1 MMSVELLVCDVDGT
15 LADTEESH
23 RVAFNEAFAHF
34 HLGWAWS
41 RPDYRGLLGV
51 TGGKERLAAFIGALP
66 VAQRERR
73 RLLELAPAVHA
84 EKTRRYA
91 ALVAGG
97 AVPLREG
104 VERLLEE
111 ALAAGCK
118 LAIAST
124 TTAANVD
131 ALLTATLGPRGL
143 HLFSVI
149 ACGDQ
154 VRAKKP
160 APDIYRLVL
169 STLDVPPHRALA
181 FEDSPNGLRAA
192 LAAGLWTLL
201 TPTYWTQGGDFDGA
215 GLLLPRLGEPEHPL
229 PGEPGRRLSAEAW
242 VTFDELAARASP
254 PPGPGMLDRLYRGL
268 A

>member
-1 MMSVELLVCDVDGT
+1 MSIELLVCDVDGT

-23 RVAFNEAFAHF
+23 RVAFNEAFAQF

-41 RPDYRGLLGV
+41 RPDYRDLLEV
-51 TGGKERLAAFIGALP
+51 TGGKERLATFIHGLP
-66 VAQRERR
+66 VAERERR
-73 RLLELAPAVHA
+73 RLLELVPAVHA

-97 AVPLREG
+97 AVQLREG

-111 ALAAGCK
+111 TLAAGCK

-131 ALLTATLGPRGL
+131 ALLAATLGARGL

-160 APDIYRLVL
+160 APDVYRLVL
-169 STLDVPPHRALA
+169 STLDIPPQRALA

-192 LAAGLWTLL
+192 TAAGLWTLL

-215 GLLLPRLGEPEHPL
+215 GLLLPRLGEPDHPL
-229 PGEPGRRLSAEAW
+229 PGEPGHRLAAEAW
-242 VTFDELAARASP
+242 VTFDELAVQACP
-254 PPGPGMLDRLYRGL
+254 PPRPGALARLYRGF